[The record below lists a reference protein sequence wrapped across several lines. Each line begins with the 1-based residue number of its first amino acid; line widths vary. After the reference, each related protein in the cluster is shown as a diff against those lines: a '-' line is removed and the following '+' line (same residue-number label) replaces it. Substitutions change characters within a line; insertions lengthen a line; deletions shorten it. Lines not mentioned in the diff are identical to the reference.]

1 MARFKFPKFR
11 KNKKEILKLKTSN
24 KPAFIGEI
32 KKELELIGVFL
43 GLQGKLLNDGMVM
56 TLGWAEAL
64 KKWSTRLMY
73 RQRGRFSQTF
83 VHASMALLAFL
94 GIVLSAKIESIMTS
108 GGGEGGYNSGII
120 MATDSQMAD
129 TLVSNLPKGE
139 ITEYRV
145 LEGDTVSSIAQKFGV
160 SIDTI
165 MWENNLKSVDSI
177 KAGEILRILPLTGI
191 RHKVVRGETI
201 YSISKKYGVAA
212 QNIVNYPF
220 NSFTNDETFALAAG
234 QELLIPE
241 GIKPNQIIIDTNRY
255 IARTVAPI
263 PGVVGEG
270 NFMWPTSGYISQ
282 RFTWYHQAA
291 DIASPGNPAIL
302 AAQGG
307 TVVTAGWNGG
317 GYGNYVVIDHGNGY
331 KTLYAHMLTNS
342 ISVKAGQAVS
352 QGQQI
357 GTMGS
362 TGRSTGTHLHFEVI
376 GSQGKVD
383 PLSVLK

>member
-1 MARFKFPKFR
+1 MAIIKFPKFG
-11 KNKKEILKLKTSN
+11 KKKKDISVQKTSN
-24 KPAFIGEI
+24 KPVFGSLV
-32 KKELELIGVFL
+32 KDELELIGIFL
-43 GLQGKLLNDGMVM
+43 GLQGVLINEVAGML
-56 TLGWAEAL
+56 LGWAEGL

-83 VHASMALLAFL
+83 VHASMAALAFL
-94 GIVLSAKIESIMTS
+94 GIVLSSKIESMMMS
-108 GGGEGGYNSGII
+108 GSEEGGYNSGVI
-120 MATDSQMAD
+120 MATDGQMAD
-129 TLVSNLPKGE
+129 TLVSDSPKGD

-145 LEGDTVSSIAQKFGV
+145 MEGDTVSSIAQKFGV

-177 KAGEILRILPLTGI
+177 KTGEILRILPLTGI

-201 YSISKKYGVAA
+201 YSISKKYGVTA

-234 QELLIPE
+234 QELLIPD
-241 GIKPNQIIIDTNRY
+241 GVKPNQVIIDTNRY
-255 IARTVAPI
+255 IARTVAPV

-282 RFTWYHQAA
+282 RFAWYHQAS
-291 DIASPGNPAIL
+291 DIASAGNPAIL

-307 TVVTAGWNGG
+307 TVVAAGWNGG
-317 GYGNYVVIDHGNGY
+317 GYGNYVMIDHGNGY

-342 ISVKAGQAVS
+342 ITVKAGQVVS

-376 GSQGKVD
+376 SANGKLD
-383 PLSVLK
+383 PMSVLK